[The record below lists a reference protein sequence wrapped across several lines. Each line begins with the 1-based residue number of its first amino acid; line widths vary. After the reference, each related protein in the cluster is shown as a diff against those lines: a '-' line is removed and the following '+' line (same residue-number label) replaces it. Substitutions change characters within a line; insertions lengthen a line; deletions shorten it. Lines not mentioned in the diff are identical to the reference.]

1 MPFELI
7 RQDITQ
13 LDVDVIV
20 NAVNRDLSL
29 GSGVDYQIQAQA
41 GEHLKETISHLSF
54 HHSEDILVTP
64 GFNLH
69 TKLIYHTQTPLW
81 QGGFN
86 QEMDELIKVYE
97 RCLIKAF
104 EMKCESIA
112 FPLLSSGHHRFPKEK
127 AIKIAMST
135 IQRFVLNHDILV
147 YLVLYDETSYFISQ
161 KLNVLVKNYIHDRLE
176 EPEMNLREMRVNLAQ
191 RDALRTQRSYSRVES
206 LDELLEHMEETF
218 TQKLLRLIDER
229 AMIDSHVYRAA
240 NIDRRLFSKIR
251 NNMHYQPSKPTVCA
265 FAIALQL
272 NLDETKDLLQS
283 AGYSLSPSQRFD
295 LIIEY
300 CIRHKNYNVFQV
312 NEVLFDFQQP
322 LLGS

>member
-20 NAVNRDLSL
+20 NAVNSDLSL
-29 GSGVDYQIQAQA
+29 GRGVDYRIQDQA
-41 GEHLKETISHLSF
+41 GDHLRETLSHLTF
-54 HHSEDILVTP
+54 HHPNDILVTP
-64 GFNLH
+64 GFDLN
-69 TKLIYHTQTPLW
+69 TRLIYHTQTPQW

-97 RCLIKAF
+97 RCLYKAV
-104 EMKCESIA
+104 EMNQESIA

-127 AIKIAMST
+127 AIQIAMST
-135 IQRFVLNHDILV
+135 IQRFVLRHDILV
-147 YLVLYDETSYFISQ
+147 YLVLYDETAYFISQ
-161 KLNVLVKNYIHDRLE
+161 KLNMLVKNYIHDRLE
-176 EPEMNLREMRVNLAQ
+176 EPEMNLREMRVNLAH
-191 RDALRTQRSYSRVES
+191 RDELRTRRSYSRIES
-206 LDELLEHMEETF
+206 LDDLLEHMEETF
-218 TQKLLRLIDER
+218 TQRLLRLIDER
-229 AMIDSHVYRAA
+229 QMIDSHVYRAA

-251 NNMHYQPSKPTVCA
+251 NNIHYQPSKPTVCA
-265 FAIALQL
+265 FAIALKL

-283 AGYSLSPSQRFD
+283 AGYSLSSSQRFD

-300 CIRHKNYNVFQV
+300 CIRYKKYSVFEV